1 MFRETIQHLGPLRP
15 WAKRSARF
23 FFPRY
28 SWLFDRLN
36 WEARLATNVKEFP
49 SAIELSCREDLFKY
63 VSDSL
68 PSGPNTAIDYL
79 EHGDVEGISLRCISK
94 LHQNCKTQT

>member
-68 PSGPNTAIDYL
+68 PSGPNTEIDYL
-79 EHGDVEGISLRCISK
+79 EFRVLEDIRLRDCFISNQHADS
-94 LHQNCKTQT
+94 QF